1 MESKKFTVKINAE
14 SSKTFSSLAKHDKIQ
29 ISKRLI
35 QLEENPYQDAKKLKD
50 RELWR
55 IRVGDYRIIYKI
67 DKGILYVFVIRIGLR
82 KDIYKHLK

>member
-1 MESKKFTVKINAE
+1 MESKKFTVKLNSE
-14 SSKTFSSLAKHDKIQ
+14 SSKTFSNLTKHDKNQ

-67 DKGILYVFVIRIGLR
+67 DKGILYVFVIRVGLR
-82 KDIYKHLK
+82 KEIYKKL

>member
-1 MESKKFTVKINAE
+1 MESKKFTVKLNSE
-14 SSKTFSSLAKHDKIQ
+14 SSKTLSSLAKHDKIQ

-35 QLEENPYQDAKKLKD
+35 QLEENPYQDTKKLKD

-67 DKGILYVFVIRIGLR
+67 DKGILYVLLVT
-82 KDIYKHLK
+82 